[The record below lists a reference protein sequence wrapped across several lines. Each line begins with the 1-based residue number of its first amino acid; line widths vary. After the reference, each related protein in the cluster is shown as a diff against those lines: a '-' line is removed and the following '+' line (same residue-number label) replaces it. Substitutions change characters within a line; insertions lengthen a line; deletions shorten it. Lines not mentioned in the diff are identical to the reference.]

1 MHRGSWASQTRAAAW
16 WHLREMLDPAHGHA
30 VALPPDDTLTGDLTA
45 PHWKVQSGGK
55 ILIES
60 KDDIRKRLRRS
71 TDAGDAVVQAFVVPP
86 RTETIIIVAP
96 ISFEMPSQWIV

>member
-1 MHRGSWASQTRAAAW
+1 
-16 WHLREMLDPAHGHA
+16 MLDPAHGHA